1 MFNNIYHNRT
11 VLVTGHTG
19 FKGAWLTAWLTQL
32 GANVIGY
39 SLPNPTTTPNLF
51 DLANLQAHITDV
63 RGDIRDWEKLWA
75 TIEANQ
81 PSIIFHLAAQ
91 AIVGTAIQDPKPTFD
106 INAGG
111 TVNLLEAVRKTDCV
125 EAVVCVTT
133 DKVYR
138 DEEWVFGYRET
149 DALGG
154 KEPYAASKA
163 MAELVVEAY
172 RKTYLADRNIAVAS
186 VRAGNVI
193 GGGDFSARRLI
204 PDIIRA
210 LNANEPI
217 GIRTPHTVRPWQ
229 HVLEPLSGY
238 LWLGAK
244 LLQEGQKY
252 AEAWNFAPA
261 EHVGVT
267 TQQVVEKLIDL
278 WGSGEWQNTGLDM
291 QNVETNY
298 LRLNWDKAVAR
309 LGWQPA
315 YSWEDALSEIVA
327 WTRAFQTGENV
338 AQTTEQHITN
348 YINCARSHNI
358 VWVQ

>member
-1 MFNNIYHNRT
+1 MFNNIYQDRT

-19 FKGAWLTAWLTQL
+19 FKGAWLVTWLTQL
-32 GANVIGY
+32 GAHVVGY
-39 SLPNPTTTPNLF
+39 SLPEPTTTPNLF
-51 DLANLQAHITDV
+51 DLSCLHTDIIDV
-63 RGDIRDWEKLWA
+63 RGDIRDWARLWA
-75 TIEANQ
+75 TIEAHQ
-81 PSIIFHLAAQ
+81 PSIVFHLAAQ
-91 AIVGTAIQDPKPTFD
+91 AIVGTAIRDPKPTFD

-125 EAVVCVTT
+125 KAVVAITT

-138 DEEWVFGYRET
+138 DEAWVFGYRET

-163 MAELVVEAY
+163 MAELAVEAY

-186 VRAGNVI
+186 ARAGNVI

-210 LNANEPI
+210 LNADKVV

-244 LLQEGQKY
+244 LLQEGQKF
-252 AEAWNFAPA
+252 AEGWNFAPA
-261 EHVGVT
+261 EQVGIT
-267 TQQVVEKLIDL
+267 TQQVVEKLIEL
-278 WGSGEWQNTGLDM
+278 WGSGAWENTGLDM

-309 LGWQPA
+309 LGWQPV
-315 YSWEDALSEIVA
+315 YTWENALCEIVTWA
-327 WTRAFQTGENV
+327 RAFQEGEDV
-338 AQTTEQHITN
+338 AEVTLRHIDD
-348 YINCARSHNI
+348 YIKQARVRDI
-358 VWVQ
+358 VWVR